1 MEPSTGLVTSEPHPS
16 SGMKDTPEPVTKE
29 EQTKEKPTILSEMA
43 YPGPTKE
50 DLAVLN
56 THGIGEQKA
65 TQVTIDGVVK
75 GFRELG
81 KDMTASEMLTM
92 LLRALAK
99 SETEDLFEW
108 LLRER
113 FKDDPPADGKGH
125 W

>member
-1 MEPSTGLVTSEPHPS
+1 MT
-16 SGMKDTPEPVTKE
+16 DRPESVTKPE
-29 EQTKEKPTILSEMA
+29 KTQDKPTILSEVA

-50 DLAVLN
+50 DLATLN
-56 THGIGEQKA
+56 TNGDGKHQQK
-65 TQVTIDGVVK
+65 QVMVDDVVK

-99 SETEDLFEW
+99 SETEDFFEW
-108 LLRER
+108 LLQER

>member
-1 MEPSTGLVTSEPHPS
+1 MEPPSTPVMSEPPHAS
-16 SGMKDTPEPVTKE
+16 ISGASESLTKPK
-29 EQTKEKPTILSEMA
+29 QMQKPTTLSEVA
-43 YPGPTKE
+43 YSGPTKE
-50 DLAVLN
+50 DLAVQN
-56 THGIGEQKA
+56 TPSDGEHQQKEVIIGD
-65 TQVTIDGVVK
+65 VLK

-99 SETEDLFEW
+99 NETEDFFEW
-108 LLRER
+108 LLQER

>member
-1 MEPSTGLVTSEPHPS
+1 MTN
-16 SGMKDTPEPVTKE
+16 KPESVAKP
-29 EQTKEKPTILSEMA
+29 EQTKEKLTILSEVA

-56 THGIGEQKA
+56 THGVEEHEQK
-65 TQVTIDGVVK
+65 QVIVGDVVK

-99 SETEDLFEW
+99 DQTEDFFEW
-108 LLRER
+108 LLKER
-113 FKDDPPADGKGH
+113 FKDDPPADGMGH